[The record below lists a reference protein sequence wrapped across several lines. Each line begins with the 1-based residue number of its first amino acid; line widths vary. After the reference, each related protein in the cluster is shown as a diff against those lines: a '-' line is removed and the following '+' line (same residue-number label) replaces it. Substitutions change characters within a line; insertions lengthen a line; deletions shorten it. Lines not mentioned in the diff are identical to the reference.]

1 MKRAFAL
8 LLTLCLLAAL
18 PVFASAE
25 QVNSIS
31 VYTCYVENEALQ
43 MFEQFT
49 QDTGIKVNYVRLG
62 AGEIVTRLEAEK
74 ENPQA
79 SIFMGG
85 SVDTHTSAMNKGLLD
100 NYVSPRLDVVDDRW
114 KDPNQV
120 WTPVSMIVTAFA
132 SNTEYLAD
140 KGIPAPTSWAELL
153 NPDLK
158 GDVCMAHPAP
168 PARPTPPSPAC
179 CRPSAWKRA
188 SST

>member
-79 SIFMGG
+79 SIF
-85 SVDTHTSAMNKGLLD
+85 
-100 NYVSPRLDVVDDRW
+100 
-114 KDPNQV
+114 
-120 WTPVSMIVTAFA
+120 IVNF
-132 SNTEYLAD
+132 L
-140 KGIPAPTSWAELL
+140 
-153 NPDLK
+153 
-158 GDVCMAHPAP
+158 
-168 PARPTPPSPAC
+168 RF
-179 CRPSAWKRA
+179 
-188 SST
+188 